1 MSTPNGQNPDSNYLC
16 YNCGRRSSN
25 GRTCIHCQSE
35 FLEEI
40 PQQQTSDS
48 DLPLIHQFQ
57 NLFHHDFN
65 VQTFTNMLLPMLMP
79 QIQSDLPPAR
89 HRRGGGGGRRTSR
102 RIKRVIDRYSPPP
115 GLLNTQIFIFD
126 SIDENFPFGISRVDI
141 NQLPTLT
148 SKSDC

>member
-1 MSTPNGQNPDSNYLC
+1 MSTPNGQFPDSNYLC

-35 FLEEI
+35 FLEEL

-57 NLFHHDFN
+57 NLFNHDFN
-65 VQTFTNMLLPMLMP
+65 LQTFTNTLLPMLMP
-79 QIQSDLPPAR
+79 QIQSDLPPVR
-89 HRRGGGGGRRTSR
+89 YRRGRTSR
-102 RIKRVIDRYSPPP
+102 RIKRVIDRYSLPP
-115 GLLNTQIFIFD
+115 GLFNINGLNSQIFIFD
-126 SIDENFPFGISRVDI
+126 SIDENFPSGIFREDI
-141 NQLPTLT
+141 NQLPTLI